1 MSETPQ
7 KWWYVFDEQTRIL
20 VVDDDPILL
29 EFASV
34 YLTTPMSE
42 VALASD
48 ASTALDLL
56 AREKFDVALVD
67 IDMPGMDG
75 FELVECMRGQ
85 DKLRSLPIVM
95 ITGREDIVSID
106 RAYAVGATS
115 FVTKPV
121 NWRQLSHQLRYVIR
135 ASKQQSSAPLPQDN
149 GATRGR
155 APLWMSAGTRREF
168 ATSLGSIINAA
179 KRIANGRTPNREAAQ
194 EAAKEIVAAAEAL
207 LLKSLE
213 TGDDSEGHAMT
224 FVQPTQR
231 SLPRAS

>member
-1 MSETPQ
+1 MTDTPQ
-7 KWWYVFDEQTRIL
+7 NPWYVFDEQTRIL
-20 VVDDDPILL
+20 VVDDDPILR

-42 VALASD
+42 IALAPD

-56 AREKFDVALVD
+56 AREQFDIALID
-67 IDMPGMDG
+67 IDMPGMNG
-75 FELVECMRGQ
+75 FELVECIRGQ
-85 DKLRSLPIVM
+85 ERLRNLPIVI

-135 ASKQQSSAPLPQDN
+135 AGRKPSAAPVPQDVPSAH
-149 GATRGR
+149 GGSAT
-155 APLWMSAGTRREF
+155 WMSAATRREF
-168 ATSLGSIINAA
+168 ATALGSIINSA
-179 KRIANGRTPNREAAQ
+179 KRIVNGRAQSGEAAQ
-194 EAAKEIVAAAEAL
+194 DIIAAAEAL
-207 LLKSLE
+207 LLKSVVNQ
-213 TGDDSEGHAMT
+213 DQAEGQSLT
-224 FVQPTQR
+224 FLRPTQQ

>member
-1 MSETPQ
+1 MTDTAQ
-7 KWWYVFDEQTRIL
+7 QWWYVFDEQTRIL
-20 VVDDDPILL
+20 VVDDDTIMR

-34 YLTTPMSE
+34 YLTTPMST
-42 VALASD
+42 VALAPD

-56 AREKFDVALVD
+56 AREQFDIALID

-75 FELVECMRGQ
+75 FELIECIRGQ
-85 DKLRSLPIVM
+85 EKLRNLPIVM
-95 ITGREDIVSID
+95 VTGREDIVSID

-135 ASKQQSSAPLPQDN
+135 ASRQQSAAALPQDASASR
-149 GATRGR
+149 GGSAT
-155 APLWMSAGTRREF
+155 WMSTGTRREF

-179 KRIANGRTPNREAAQ
+179 KRIANGRAPSHEAAQ
-194 EAAKEIVAAAEAL
+194 EIVATAEAL
-207 LLKSLE
+207 LLKSVV
-213 TGDDSEGHAMT
+213 TNQQEGHALT
-224 FVQPTQR
+224 FLRPTQ

>member
-1 MSETPQ
+1 MTDTAQ
-7 KWWYVFDEQTRIL
+7 QWWYVFDEQTRIL
-20 VVDDDPILL
+20 VVDDDPILR

-34 YLTTPMSE
+34 YLTTPMST
-42 VALASD
+42 VALAPD

-56 AREKFDVALVD
+56 AREQFDIALID

-75 FELVECMRGQ
+75 FELIECIRGQ
-85 DKLRSLPIVM
+85 DKLRNLPIVM
-95 ITGREDIVSID
+95 VTGREDIVSID

-135 ASKQQSSAPLPQDN
+135 ASRQQSAAARPQDASASR
-149 GATRGR
+149 GGPAT
-155 APLWMSAGTRREF
+155 WMSAGTRREF

-179 KRIANGRTPNREAAQ
+179 KRIANGRAPSHEAAQ
-194 EAAKEIVAAAEAL
+194 EIVATAEAL
-207 LLKSLE
+207 LLKSVV
-213 TGDDSEGHAMT
+213 TNQQEGHALT
-224 FVQPTQR
+224 FLRPTQ

>member
-1 MSETPQ
+1 MTDTPQ
-7 KWWYVFDEQTRIL
+7 QWWYVFDEQTRIL
-20 VVDDDPILL
+20 VVDDDPILR

-34 YLTTPMSE
+34 YLTTPMST
-42 VALASD
+42 VALAPD

-56 AREKFDVALVD
+56 AREQFDVALID

-75 FELVECMRGQ
+75 FELIECIRGQ
-85 DKLRSLPIVM
+85 EKLRNLPIVM
-95 ITGREDIVSID
+95 VTGREDIVSID

-135 ASKQQSSAPLPQDN
+135 AGKQQSAAALPQDS
-149 GATRGR
+149 GSPRGSSAT
-155 APLWMSAGTRREF
+155 WMSAGTRREF

-179 KRIANGRTPNREAAQ
+179 KRIANGRAPSHEAAQ
-194 EAAKEIVAAAEAL
+194 EIIATAEAL
-207 LLKSLE
+207 LLKSVV
-213 TGDDSEGHAMT
+213 TNDQEGHALT
-224 FVQPTQR
+224 FLRPAQQ

>member
-1 MSETPQ
+1 MSDAAQ
-7 KWWYVFDEQTRIL
+7 KWWYVFDEATRIL

-42 VALASD
+42 VVSALD

-56 AREKFDVALVD
+56 RREQFDVALVD

-75 FELVECMRGQ
+75 FELVECIRGQ
-85 DKLRSLPIVM
+85 EKLRDLPIVM
-95 ITGREDIVSID
+95 ITGREDVVSID
-106 RAYAVGATS
+106 RAYSVGATS

-135 ASKQQSSAPLPQDN
+135 ASRSQAAAPHKRDRSQSTSASP
-149 GATRGR
+149 A
-155 APLWMSAGTRREF
+155 WMSGKTRREF

-179 KRIANGRTPNREAAQ
+179 KRIANGRAQSPEAAQ
-194 EAAKEIVAAAEAL
+194 EIITAAEAL
-207 LLKSLE
+207 LLRSLV
-213 TGDDSEGHAMT
+213 TGEDSESRT
-224 FVQPTQR
+224 LSFTQAQQ

>member
-1 MSETPQ
+1 MTDTQQS
-7 KWWYVFDEQTRIL
+7 WWYVFDEQTRIL

-34 YLTTPMSE
+34 YLTTPMST
-42 VALASD
+42 VALAPD

-56 AREKFDVALVD
+56 AREQFDIALID

-75 FELVECMRGQ
+75 FELTECIRGQ
-85 DKLRSLPIVM
+85 DKLRNLPIVM
-95 ITGREDIVSID
+95 VTGREDIVSID

-135 ASKQQSSAPLPQDN
+135 SSRQHSAAALPQDA
-149 GATRGR
+149 GSSRGGSAT
-155 APLWMSAGTRREF
+155 WMSAGTRREF
-168 ATSLGSIINAA
+168 ATALGAIINAA
-179 KRIANGRTPNREAAQ
+179 KRIANGRAPSSEAAQ
-194 EAAKEIVAAAEAL
+194 EIVATAEAL
-207 LLKSLE
+207 LLKSVVNK
-213 TGDDSEGHAMT
+213 DQAEGQALT
-224 FVQPTQR
+224 FLRPTQ